1 MVERPYKGHHLV
13 VGVSS
18 LTLTAEEKIFLRRV
32 QPSGVI
38 LFSRNIQE
46 LDQVQALIFAI
57 RDQVS
62 PLCTVWIDQEGGR
75 VQRLRQ
81 PFTSF
86 PSPWYLAQKARLTL
100 EAGDKTGSEQATVL
114 ARLAGQV
121 CGMELASL
129 GIGVNCA
136 PVLDIREAGA
146 DPVIGERA
154 FGATP
159 EEVVQRAGAW
169 LEGLQQHGVMAIGKH
184 FPGHGAARAD
194 SHKSLPLVSKSR
206 AAWEQWE
213 LQPFKRLMTRLP
225 ALMTAHLVADG
236 LDGAMPATCSS
247 SILQGILRQEWGYT
261 GLIVS
266 DALEMQALSGSLEER
281 SYRSLMAGCDLVL
294 CCTGRVEDN
303 EATLLGAMRASET
316 LTTVQRQQ
324 WETRVEQLL
333 RPYALIPGDW
343 KELLRRPDYLQSR
356 RLVEAIAEDV
366 RDEDPTEHSIAHTYF
381 HSF

>member
-1 MVERPYKGHHLV
+1 MVADTHKGCHLV
-13 VGVSS
+13 IGVSS
-18 LTLTAEEKIFLRRV
+18 LTLTAEEKIFLRQV

-46 LDQVQALIFAI
+46 LGQVQALIFAI

-81 PFTSF
+81 PFTAF
-86 PSPWYLAQKARLTL
+86 PSPWYLAQRGRLTL
-100 EAGDKTGSEQATVL
+100 EDTAQTEQATDL
-114 ARLAGQV
+114 ARLAGQL
-121 CGMELASL
+121 CGRELASL

-136 PVLDIREAGA
+136 PVLDIREPGA

-169 LEGLQQHGVMAIGKH
+169 LEGLQQYGVMAIGKH
-184 FPGHGAARAD
+184 FPGHGAAQAD
-194 SHKSLPLVSKSR
+194 SHKSLPIVSKNR
-206 AAWEQWE
+206 MAWEQWE
-213 LQPFKRLMTRLP
+213 LQPFQRLMTRLP
-225 ALMTAHLVADG
+225 AIMTAHLVADG
-236 LDGAMPATCSS
+236 LDGEMPATCSP
-247 SILQGILRQEWGYT
+247 SILQGVLRQAWGYA

-266 DALEMQALSGSLEER
+266 DALEMHALSGSLEER

-294 CCTGRVEDN
+294 CCTGRMEDN

-316 LTTVQRQQ
+316 LTTTQREQ
-324 WETRVEQLL
+324 WAAQIGQRL

-343 KELLRRPDYLQSR
+343 EELLRQSDYLQSR
-356 RLVEAIAEDV
+356 RLLEAIVAD
-366 RDEDPTEHSIAHTYF
+366 RHDEDPTDRAPVSTV
-381 HSF
+381 S